1 MPRLYCNE
9 LWEVQS
15 VTSAP
20 QADYVEVCRKS
31 ASGPTEVDELW
42 VWTVVSTHRLP
53 GNVPE
58 KSAICKSGEVLMS
71 LHLLSSVCAVSVDQ
85 SVWCTVDFAAQR
97 IVGQIRLKSMWP
109 VRRTSG
115 HFLIFCV
122 LRHTK
127 SFSGILNSMVELQQS
142 LFHTPDMQNITLS
155 RVISTCAMNS
165 SRTYQ
170 QNNIFEWEKQ
180 MICVLEMGLQ
190 QVYSFFHSHLSLLS
204 GKWCTV
210 DGQVAQLL
218 LKCVHLIHKKL
229 YILSFSDNSEGY
241 LELRLCLPGIRLNS
255 IYALCAKSLS
265 CRSEQIKMWTML
277 CPGLPKTWWI
287 QNYTLIQHV
296 WLLKHTSR
304 RLGTTLNVFIG
315 KMYSCVTCSF
325 LVTIYVAV
333 LAVKMLT
340 NQPEP
345 A

>member
-210 DGQVAQLL
+210 DGQPNCCWNV
-218 LKCVHLIHKKL
+218 CT
-229 YILSFSDNSEGY
+229 SFT
-241 LELRLCLPGIRLNS
+241 R
-255 IYALCAKSLS
+255 S
-265 CRSEQIKMWTML
+265 CT
-277 CPGLPKTWWI
+277 
-287 QNYTLIQHV
+287 
-296 WLLKHTSR
+296 
-304 RLGTTLNVFIG
+304 
-315 KMYSCVTCSF
+315 SF
-325 LVTIYVAV
+325 LSVTTVRDTWNSDFVCRAFDWIASMHFAQNPWAVEANRYKCGQCYVQV
-333 LAVKMLT
+333 FQRHDGYKIIHSYNMFDCWNTHPKDWEQHWMYLLARCILVWRVPSWSPFM
-340 NQPEP
+340 
-345 A
+345 